1 MRSRLDEMQED
12 PGHAEAFVVA
22 EAVSQGMGLLVGDGA
37 LNEIQK
43 SSRTFDGLL
52 KSLVGLAVLGRE
64 FAQGGEVSN
73 LRTDHD
79 TPFLPSGWSRRGGL
93 TAGYGTGDLP
103 IRDHDL
109 RLEY

>member
-1 MRSRLDEMQED
+1 MQED

-22 EAVSQGMGLLVGDGA
+22 EAVRQGIGLLVGDGA

-79 TPFLPSGWSRRGGL
+79 TPFLSCHRDGADVAASPQATGRETFPSVITIYGWSTR
-93 TAGYGTGDLP
+93 TGD
-103 IRDHDL
+103 R
-109 RLEY
+109 